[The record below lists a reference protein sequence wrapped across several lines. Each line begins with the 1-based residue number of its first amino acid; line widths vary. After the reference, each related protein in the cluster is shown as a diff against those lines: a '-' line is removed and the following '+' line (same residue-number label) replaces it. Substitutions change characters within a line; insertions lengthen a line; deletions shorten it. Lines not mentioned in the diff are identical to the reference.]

1 MRTSILTGA
10 ALILVGI
17 IILYLLKGPLIRFII
32 TILEILGVLIGIG
45 LVVAGTGLLVKV
57 VVLD

>member
-45 LVVAGTGLLVKV
+45 LVVAGIGLLVKG

>member
-17 IILYLLKGPLIRFII
+17 VVLYLLRGPLIRFII

-45 LVVAGTGLLVKV
+45 LVVVGIGLLVKGA
-57 VVLD
+57 VLD

>member
-17 IILYLLKGPLIRFII
+17 IILYLLRGPLIRFII
-32 TILEILGVLIGIG
+32 TVLEILGVLIGIG
-45 LVVAGTGLLVKV
+45 LVVAGIGLLVRGI
-57 VVLD
+57 VLD

>member
-17 IILYLLKGPLIRFII
+17 IILYLLRDPLIRFII
-32 TILEILGVLIGIG
+32 TILEIIGVLIGIG
-45 LVVAGTGLLVKV
+45 LVLVGIGLLVKGAV
-57 VVLD
+57 FD